1 MYKIGTML
9 PVLARTHGK
18 KKEQK
23 LAFLSLLA
31 YIQKALCRHRRK
43 NDRKGH
49 FYCSRSR
56 RDWVRYLLSPILCV
70 IKRCFHKEEFDTDR
84 SQGFLKR
91 FNRILCTVIFKTQ
104 GVCVR
109 EQWPFKYYITG
120 NMHRYERSFFTFSIH

>member
-43 NDRKGH
+43 NDRKVISIVLVAEGTG
-49 FYCSRSR
+49 F
-56 RDWVRYLLSPILCV
+56 DTRYLPFCV
-70 IKRCFHKEEFDTDR
+70 
-84 SQGFLKR
+84 L
-91 FNRILCTVIFKTQ
+91 
-104 GVCVR
+104 
-109 EQWPFKYYITG
+109 
-120 NMHRYERSFFTFSIH
+120 